1 MPDVHDL
8 PHALVVPAA
17 GYALALVAAVLGLT
31 CLARA
36 RSAGTGS
43 RRVRWLINAAFAI
56 GGGTWLM
63 HFTTMLGFTL
73 PDSPVRYD
81 VRTTAASAGVAVAL
95 VWFGLAFA
103 GGRRRSLTRVL
114 LSGLITGTALA
125 ATHAAALAALR
136 VAGSIRYDPW
146 IAAAAVLGSVVGTT
160 VALAASVL
168 ARRRRGLVAAGALL
182 ALVMCGTHYGGLAA
196 LRIELRPDSGPLA
209 GVDPLTLTLP
219 IVVIVT
225 VALVALVFSALQTVT
240 EEDFGQP
247 APPRRPPVVPS
258 PEPHPVSLAAFSAT
272 VPVPLSST
280 VTTHEAPRR

>member
-81 VRTTAASAGVAVAL
+81 VWTTAASAGV
-95 VWFGLAFA
+95 
-103 GGRRRSLTRVL
+103 
-114 LSGLITGTALA
+114 
-125 ATHAAALAALR
+125 
-136 VAGSIRYDPW
+136 
-146 IAAAAVLGSVVGTT
+146 T

-196 LRIELRPDSGPLA
+196 LRIELRPDSGPVA

>member
-125 ATHAAALAALR
+125 
-136 VAGSIRYDPW
+136 
-146 IAAAAVLGSVVGTT
+146 
-160 VALAASVL
+160 LAASVL

-196 LRIELRPDSGPLA
+196 LRIELRPDSGPVA

-258 PEPHPVSLAAFSAT
+258 PEPHPVSLAAFSASRT
-272 VPVPLSST
+272 RGRPARSAGPGPARSPHRRPGAAAAGPAPGPARRSAAVPS
-280 VTTHEAPRR
+280 